1 MQKMERIK
9 IIGVD
14 ISVVNFNSAQK
25 YLFDNFEEA
34 RGHYICAANVHT
46 TVTAHE
52 NSNYREVQNNSFMTL
67 PDGKPLS
74 VVGKK
79 RGKSSMGR
87 VTGPDFL
94 EEVLK
99 RTENTEV
106 KHYFYGTTQENLD
119 SFISAVKKSYPN
131 LKIVGVEPSVFRSL
145 TVKEEDELLER
156 ISESWLCGQADA
168 GTLDLEDELPN
179 QFRGRLSDT
188 ALQAYNDAETIPA
201 KAAMRAMIA
210 HSDNNAVTLLTT
222 HWPANESSGFQQFL
236 ADYGFA
242 YAATCDLTPQTG
254 IIGMAST
261 GEFANIVSAVYDYL
275 DSGSAAAA
283 YLKTCMLAAD
293 HDILYVPDGVP
304 AAKKYGSWD
313 YAYHD
318 VAIVYAKHPYWIV
331 CMTDQGDENVDFPEE
346 PTQAMQTLGQ
356 LVYEYWNP

>member
-34 RGHYICAANVHT
+34 RGHYICVANVHT

-156 ISESWLCGQADA
+156 ISESEADFVWIA
-168 GTLDLEDELPN
+168 LGAPRQEIFCN
-179 QFRGRLSDT
+179 KLSS
-188 ALQAYNDAETIPA
+188 
-201 KAAMRAMIA
+201 R
-210 HSDNNAVTLLTT
+210 SNAV
-222 HWPANESSGFQQFL
+222 WVAVGGAFNVISGVIPRAPQWVQDHGLEWFYRFMKEPRRLFKRYFVTNSKFL
-236 ADYGFA
+236 WYLFRDK
-242 YAATCDLTPQTG
+242 
-254 IIGMAST
+254 
-261 GEFANIVSAVYDYL
+261 GE
-275 DSGSAAAA
+275 
-283 YLKTCMLAAD
+283 K
-293 HDILYVPDGVP
+293 
-304 AAKKYGSWD
+304 
-313 YAYHD
+313 
-318 VAIVYAKHPYWIV
+318 
-331 CMTDQGDENVDFPEE
+331 
-346 PTQAMQTLGQ
+346 
-356 LVYEYWNP
+356 